1 MILFFKEKEEEAAD
15 AEPVNIP
22 PIWRILK
29 LNLTEWPYMVV
40 GIICAA
46 ISGAM
51 PVVFAVILSEV
62 LEVGFY
68 VINLF
73 NVFYLKDQC
82 YLESSLRN
90 L

>member
-1 MILFFKEKEEEAAD
+1 MKEKEEEAAD

-29 LNLTEWPYMVV
+29 LNLTEWPYMIV

-62 LEVGFY
+62 LEVGSH
-68 VINLF
+68 VIEVACF
-73 NVFYLKDQC
+73 NYLKDQC

-90 L
+90 V

>member
-1 MILFFKEKEEEAAD
+1 MLFFLKEKEEEAAD

-29 LNLTEWPYMVV
+29 LNLTEWPYMIV

-62 LEVGFY
+62 LEVGSH
-68 VINLF
+68 VIEVLH
-73 NVFYLKDQC
+73 VLIT
-82 YLESSLRN
+82 
-90 L
+90 